1 MEHFVAGVNCL
12 ITQLAV
18 FITTMILKSVFPPP
32 PHKIGTRYFFGISEV
47 WAVFSLL
54 YIQKKKKEK
63 RLYLEERKIPI
74 TNMTEETVTAEIE
87 RKQMMIERWV

>member
-18 FITTMILKSVFPPP
+18 FITTMILKSVFLPPP

-47 WAVFSLL
+47 
-54 YIQKKKKEK
+54 
-63 RLYLEERKIPI
+63 
-74 TNMTEETVTAEIE
+74 
-87 RKQMMIERWV
+87 